1 MYIRFSEWGARF
13 SRLKRIFPLSSGECG
28 RVGHDPTPPLR
39 IATVRPE
46 LRFACADGA
55 TLRPGRTLR
64 WFTGIRRI
72 GWLGGLL
79 LGIAI
84 SGTAYAQSV
93 LTYHGG
99 ADRSGNFIVPEL
111 TWERARNIHLDPSF
125 RPTISGHLYA
135 QPLYWRPPGAAS
147 GLLLAATEDNNVYAI
162 DAGSGREIWVRSL
175 GRPVPLATLP
185 CGNVDPLGITGTPV
199 IDEATQATY
208 VDAMVADAA
217 GPHHRVF
224 ALSLKDGS
232 PLPGWP
238 VDVAEALA
246 ARGQR
251 FNARDQNQRGA
262 LAVLDG
268 RVYVPYGGHY
278 GDCGEY
284 RGWVVGIGVRNP
296 RDVVIWSTRGQ
307 GGGIWAPG
315 GIASDGRSL
324 FVATGN
330 TIGVSTWNDGE
341 AVFRLAPDLHRQD
354 GAEDFFAPT
363 DWRTLDSRD
372 ADLGGTNPLPLD
384 VPSVGRTEALI
395 LALGKDARAYLLDR
409 NRLGGIGGSLASE
422 IVATRPI
429 HTAPATYPG
438 GEGVYVA
445 FQGSGAHCRDSR
457 RDDAL
462 TVLQIRAGSP
472 PGLITGWCGALR
484 GEGSPIVTTTDG
496 HSNPIV
502 WILGAE
508 GDDRLHGYRG
518 DTGEPLFAGGGPGDA
533 MTGLRHFQDLLAAGN
548 RLYVGADGRLYA
560 FAF

>member
-1 MYIRFSEWGARF
+1 MCKKFWSSRGQF
-13 SRLKRIFPLSSGECG
+13 SRLKSIFPLPSGKCNE
-28 RVGHDPTPPLR
+28 VDHDPAWPRRTGL
-39 IATVRPE
+39 
-46 LRFACADGA
+46 GA
-55 TLRPGRTLR
+55 V
-64 WFTGIRRI
+64 
-72 GWLGGLL
+72 L
-79 LGIAI
+79 LGLAI
-84 SGTAYAQSV
+84 CGSAHGQSV
-93 LTYHGG
+93 TTYHGS
-99 ADRSGNFIVPEL
+99 ADRSGSFMVPTL
-111 TWERARNIHLDPSF
+111 TWEHARNIHLDPSF
-125 RPTISGHLYA
+125 HPRISGHLYA
-135 QPLYWRPPGAAS
+135 QPLYWRPPGSTS
-147 GLLLAATEDNNVYAI
+147 GQLLVATEDNNVYAI
-162 DAGSGREIWVRSL
+162 DAGSGREIWVHSL
-175 GRPVPLATLP
+175 GRPVLLSTLS
-185 CGNVDPLGITGTPV
+185 CGNIDPLGITGTPV
-199 IDEATQATY
+199 IDEATQAIY
-208 VDAMVADAA
+208 VAAMVGEAA

-246 ARGQR
+246 THGQR

-262 LAVLDG
+262 LAILDG
-268 RVYVPYGGHY
+268 HIYVPYGGQY
-278 GDCGEY
+278 GDCGDY
-284 RGWVVGIGVRNP
+284 HGWVVGISVQNP
-296 RDVVIWSTRGQ
+296 RDIVSWSTRGQ

-330 TIGVSTWNDGE
+330 TIDVSTWSDGE
-341 AVFRLAPDLHRQD
+341 AVFRLASDLRHRDQP
-354 GAEDFFAPT
+354 EDYFAPT
-363 DWRTLDSRD
+363 DWHALDARD

-384 VPSVGRTEALI
+384 VPSGGGKRALV

-422 IVATRPI
+422 TVSTRPI
-429 HTAPATYPG
+429 RTAPAAYAA

-445 FQGSGAHCRDSR
+445 FQGTGAHCPDAR

-462 TVLQIRAGSP
+462 TVLQIRAGSQP
-472 PGLITGWCGALR
+472 TLVTGWCGALR

-496 HSNPIV
+496 RANPIV

-518 DTGEPLFAGGGPGDA
+518 DTGEPLFDGGGPEDQ
-533 MTGLRHFQDLLAAGN
+533 MTGLRHFQDLLPAGD

>member
-1 MYIRFSEWGARF
+1 MYIRFSKSGGRF
-13 SRLKRIFPLSSGECG
+13 SRLKWVFPLSSGRCDG
-28 RVGHDPTPPLR
+28 VSDGPTRPRPIVTVPP
-39 IATVRPE
+39 A
-46 LRFACADGA
+46 LRFACTDGP
-55 TLRPGRTLR
+55 TLWRGRTLR
-64 WFTGIRRI
+64 RSTGTRRI
-72 GWLGGLL
+72 GWVGGLL

-93 LTYHGG
+93 LTYHGS

-111 TWERARNIHLDPSF
+111 TWERARNIHLDPGF

-135 QPLYWRPPGAAS
+135 QPLYWRPPESAS
-147 GLLLAATEDNNVYAI
+147 GLVLAATEDNNVYAI

-175 GRPVPLATLP
+175 GRPVPLSTLP
-185 CGNVDPLGITGTPV
+185 CGNIDPLGITGTPV
-199 IDEATQATY
+199 IDEATQAIY

-246 ARGQR
+246 AQGQR
-251 FNARDQNQRGA
+251 FNAGDQNQRGA

-284 RGWVVGIGVRNP
+284 RGWVVGIGARNP
-296 RDVVIWSTRGQ
+296 RDVVSWSTRAR

-330 TIGVSTWNDGE
+330 TIGVSTWSDGE
-341 AVFRLAPDLHRQD
+341 AVFRLAPDLRRQD
-354 GAEDFFAPT
+354 VAEDFFAPT
-363 DWRTLDSRD
+363 DWRTLDLRD

-384 VPSVGRTEALI
+384 VPSAGGTAALI
-395 LALGKDARAYLLDR
+395 LALGKDARAYVLDR

-429 HTAPATYPG
+429 RTAPAAYPA

-445 FQGSGAHCRDSR
+445 FQGSGAHCPDSR

-472 PGLITGWCGALR
+472 PGLVTGWCGALR

-496 HSNPIV
+496 RSNPIV